1 MALAERT
8 LFDLGGRSEWL
19 AATVL
24 PFSTTFVPAAGFIHE
39 PMFTRLRA
47 TADALPSTETL
58 PRQLHRLADRLDTE
72 SLESFLSPL
81 TVHMPT
87 RQPVGGNVTCCRR
100 TGPVCRQSIG
110 VYSGRRRNGPITPRW
125 PIALPPHSGHSPPI
139 GKRCCGSPGGTC
151 AGAMVNAPRPCCKQG
166 QTCSTDT
173 PHGRSFHS
181 T

>member
-1 MALAERT
+1 
-8 LFDLGGRSEWL
+8 
-19 AATVL
+19 
-24 PFSTTFVPAAGFIHE
+24 
-39 PMFTRLRA
+39 RLRA

-110 VYSGRRRNGPITPRW
+110 VYSGRRRKRSDNA
-125 PIALPPHSGHSPPI
+125 ALADRLATTLGASPPDWQTLLWFA
-139 GKRCCGSPGGTC
+139 RWNMRGGEGERTEAMLQ
-151 AGAMVNAPRPCCKQG
+151 AGADVLNGHAPWVQLPLALIVDPDLR
-166 QTCSTDT
+166 
-173 PHGRSFHS
+173 
-181 T
+181 